1 MKQIFILLSFI
12 LLIGKIQANSIP
24 QDTTPTYDPY
34 KLVVKANNYKEKQ
47 IVLAFYAGENQYVFD
62 TTEVNAQGLFVF
74 EGNKKNMKPGIY
86 MIITLPDNKFIQVL
100 IDQKNRKFTI
110 EFDAADLNKPVKAKG
125 SPENE
130 AFYAYLT
137 FLADKNVLADTT
149 RKMLAAEKDETQKK
163 KYEKILK
170 DLDTEVKA
178 FQEKVFKA
186 PSNPFLTKIL
196 RSSNEPVVPTFEGH
210 PDTVQL
216 RRYLY
221 YKEHY
226 FDNIDLGDSVM
237 FRTPTLHQKVNFYI
251 EKLTPVHPDS
261 FALSVD
267 RILKLMEPSKETWQH
282 YVFYFTNYFSKSKYV
297 GMDAVVVHCTENYLM
312 SPKMAGA
319 LNAEKAKTFIDD
331 VKRSKMTLIGKI
343 APNIVMFD
351 KNKKPVAL
359 HDIQSPYVV
368 MIFWKPDC
376 GHCQK
381 TMPDVTGI
389 QERLKSKGV
398 KILSICGQSGDK
410 ESDCWKFVEE
420 KNLGSLLNVSDRDGY
435 SNYSYYYDLRVTPKV
450 FILDSKK
457 EIISSKIG
465 VEQIEEVMENLIEYN
480 KKKEEEKASGKY

>member
-1 MKQIFILLSFI
+1 
-12 LLIGKIQANSIP
+12 
-24 QDTTPTYDPY
+24 
-34 KLVVKANNYKEKQ
+34 
-47 IVLAFYAGENQYVFD
+47 
-62 TTEVNAQGLFVF
+62 
-74 EGNKKNMKPGIY
+74 
-86 MIITLPDNKFIQVL
+86 
-100 IDQKNRKFTI
+100 
-110 EFDAADLNKPVKAKG
+110 
-125 SPENE
+125 
-130 AFYAYLT
+130 
-137 FLADKNVLADTT
+137 
-149 RKMLAAEKDETQKK
+149 
-163 KYEKILK
+163 
-170 DLDTEVKA
+170 
-178 FQEKVFKA
+178 
-186 PSNPFLTKIL
+186 
-196 RSSNEPVVPTFEGH
+196 
-210 PDTVQL
+210 
-216 RRYLY
+216 
-221 YKEHY
+221 
-226 FDNIDLGDSVM
+226 
-237 FRTPTLHQKVNFYI
+237 
-251 EKLTPVHPDS
+251 
-261 FALSVD
+261 
-267 RILKLMEPSKETWQH
+267 MEPSKETWQH

-381 TMPDVTGI
+381 TMPDVPGI
-389 QERLKSKGV
+389 QERLLKKGV

-420 KNLGSLLNVSDRDGY
+420 KNLGSLLNVSDKDGY

-480 KKKEEEKASGKY
+480 KKKEEEKASGKF